1 MNSAPYDKVG
11 DIYYVDAK
19 DLKCPMPVLTAKK
32 LLEDKIQEGEKLVI
46 QVTDPSFEI
55 DFFVMCG
62 KAGYTLL
69 GKETTNNGL
78 LVFTIQK

>member
-1 MNSAPYDKVG
+1 MNSEPYDKIG
-11 DIYYVDAK
+11 DTYYVDAK

-32 LLEDKIQEGEKLVI
+32 LLEDKIWKGEKLVI

-62 KAGYTLL
+62 TAGYTLL
-69 GKETTNNGL
+69 GKETTSTGL
-78 LVFTIQK
+78 FVFTIQK